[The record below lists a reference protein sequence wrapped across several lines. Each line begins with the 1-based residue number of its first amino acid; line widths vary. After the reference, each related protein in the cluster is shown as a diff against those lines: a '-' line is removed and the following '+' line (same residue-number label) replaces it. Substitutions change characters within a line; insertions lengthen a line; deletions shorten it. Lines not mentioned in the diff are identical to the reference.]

1 MGKTARYREKPCKY
15 SECGNTHRNQG
26 VYCSNSC
33 RNKDRKGK
41 YTEEW
46 KENIGASMKKLRLE
60 NPDENI
66 MYALLNN
73 LKRQK
78 NPTHQP
84 EDDLFIGDYSSGD
97 NEQYYQEDGD
107 VWSPC

>member
-1 MGKTARYREKPCKY
+1 
-15 SECGNTHRNQG
+15 
-26 VYCSNSC
+26 
-33 RNKDRKGK
+33 
-41 YTEEW
+41 
-46 KENIGASMKKLRLE
+46 
-60 NPDENI
+60 

-84 EDDLFIGDYSSGD
+84 EDDLLIGDYSSGD
-97 NEQYYQEDGD
+97 IEQYYQEDGD